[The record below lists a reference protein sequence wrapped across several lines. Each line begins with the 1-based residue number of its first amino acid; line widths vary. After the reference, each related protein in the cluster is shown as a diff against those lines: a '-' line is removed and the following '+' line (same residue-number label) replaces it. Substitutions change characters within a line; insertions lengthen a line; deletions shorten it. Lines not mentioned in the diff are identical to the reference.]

1 MGKFQLNKKGEDPLK
16 IYEDVFK
23 IANDTVETH
32 LDKLGKMPKPISES
46 KASGTCPNCG
56 SDKTGS
62 VADKWGYISGWQDN
76 YCDNCGKHFNADGTP
91 MGESKASEDATG
103 SDKDLGDV
111 INQVPFDEQQGRFRT
126 ARDEESPLDNIYSD
140 DKTAQRIADGTQSTY
155 ASDIWESVEA
165 IASEYTS
172 HKYDKEIQQTLDNIA
187 KKQAEYTR
195 ECPDGCGK
203 KFNTIDDN
211 AVAYHLYHDHGY
223 SSEDSRK
230 SAGLESKASE
240 VFSPSDEEV
249 LEYIRNNPSQNG
261 TEIITGMGWDGV
273 EETDIGIMRL
283 KRAGKIWVSGGG
295 YVTESKAS
303 EKEDPMHYKRSGG
316 WNILDEDQNNTS
328 SWYAKGDL
336 VNARKEADRI
346 DGHVADDETG
356 SLVYTSWLK
365 NDLPSWFVIE
375 SRVSE

>member
-32 LDKLGKMPKPISES
+32 LGKLGKMPKPISES

-56 SDKTGS
+56 SSDVDDGEDYGYDKDGEFPHL
-62 VADKWGYISGWQDN
+62 AGKLYQCN
-76 YCDNCGKHFNADGTP
+76 NCGKKLNGESRASEVFSPSDEEVLEYIRNNPSQNGTGIVTGMGWDGVEETDVGI
-91 MGESKASEDATG
+91 MRLIDAGKIETQNGGYVVNESKASE
-103 SDKDLGDV
+103 
-111 INQVPFDEQQGRFRT
+111 
-126 ARDEESPLDNIYSD
+126 
-140 DKTAQRIADGTQSTY
+140 
-155 ASDIWESVEA
+155 WESVEA

-230 SAGLESKASE
+230 SAGLE
-240 VFSPSDEEV
+240 
-249 LEYIRNNPSQNG
+249 
-261 TEIITGMGWDGV
+261 
-273 EETDIGIMRL
+273 
-283 KRAGKIWVSGGG
+283 
-295 YVTESKAS
+295 
-303 EKEDPMHYKRSGG
+303 
-316 WNILDEDQNNTS
+316 
-328 SWYAKGDL
+328 
-336 VNARKEADRI
+336 
-346 DGHVADDETG
+346 
-356 SLVYTSWLK
+356 
-365 NDLPSWFVIE
+365 
-375 SRVSE
+375 

>member
-240 VFSPSDEEV
+240 GNTNHDSD
-249 LEYIRNNPSQNG
+249 G
-261 TEIITGMGWDGV
+261 KFATG
-273 EETDIGIMRL
+273 
-283 KRAGKIWVSGGG
+283 
-295 YVTESKAS
+295 
-303 EKEDPMHYKRSGG
+303 
-316 WNILDEDQNNTS
+316 NT
-328 SWYAKGDL
+328 
-336 VNARKEADRI
+336 
-346 DGHVADDETG
+346 
-356 SLVYTSWLK
+356 LVYTQGKGKLTSTVEDGDSDVLK
-365 NDLPSWFVIE
+365 QWIKDQEDNPEQADQIRAVKKLLKDRGE
-375 SRVSE
+375 

>member
-240 VFSPSDEEV
+240 
-249 LEYIRNNPSQNG
+249 
-261 TEIITGMGWDGV
+261 
-273 EETDIGIMRL
+273 
-283 KRAGKIWVSGGG
+283 
-295 YVTESKAS
+295 
-303 EKEDPMHYKRSGG
+303 KEDPMHYKRSGG